1 MARTWLRAIAVSL
14 WTMLLCN
21 CINDTVSLQYRRL
34 GLEGWE
40 RSDTLVFDLPEMKE
54 GGEYLPSVLIRT
66 GNLFPYSKLWLC
78 YELELECPKL
88 VLRDTMCVEFASQD
102 VGIVTNGLIVR
113 KYGQSS
119 RPVCLTA
126 GQRGR
131 VRIYHLMMQ
140 EVMPGIMEVGTEI
153 RRGH

>member
-1 MARTWLRAIAVSL
+1 MARTWLRAIAMLL

-21 CINDTVSLQYRRL
+21 CFNDTVSLQYKHL
-34 GLEGWE
+34 GQEGWD
-40 RSDTLVFDLPEMKE
+40 RSDTLVFDLPEVKA
-54 GGEYLPSVLIRT
+54 GGEFLPSVLIRT
-66 GNLFPYSKLWLC
+66 DNLFPYYKLWLC

-113 KYGQSS
+113 KYVQDS
-119 RPVCLTA
+119 RSVRLTA

-131 VRIYHLMMQ
+131 IRIYHLMMQ
-140 EVMPGIMEVGTEI
+140 EVMPGILEVGPEV
-153 RRGH
+153 RRGL